1 MKWGVIA
8 TGGIANAVTAD
19 MLKVPDV
26 EVLAVS
32 SRDVT
37 RAQAFADKF
46 GIKRAYGDYREL
58 LKDPDVEVVY
68 IATPHGQHHEVALAA
83 LDAGK
88 HVLCEK
94 AFALTVAQA
103 EEMIER
109 ARSKQTQFL
118 MEAMWTRVNPLIR
131 KVVAAVEAGEIGEVR
146 TITADFGFRHEF
158 NDDDRLW
165 AKKAG
170 GGSILDLGVYPISL
184 AHRLLGVPTHIAA
197 HGSLAPSE
205 VDADA
210 SILLGYENGAQA
222 LLSCSLV
229 ADLGSAAEIVGTEG
243 RIVIADPMFNPTKV
257 IINGVEHETED
268 LGYRHQIHE
277 VEIAVGRRAVQH
289 PDIPWSAT
297 LEIMRIM
304 EEALR
309 QVGVSYEDTVR

>member
-8 TGGIANAVTAD
+8 TGGIAQAVTAD

-37 RAQAFADKF
+37 RAQAFAERF

-68 IATPHGQHHEVALAA
+68 VATPHGQHHEVTLAA

-94 AFALTVAQA
+94 AFALSVADA
-103 EEMIER
+103 EEMIEK
-109 ARSKQTQFL
+109 ARSANLFL

-131 KVVAAVEAGEIGEVR
+131 KVADAVAAGEIGEVR

-165 AKKAG
+165 AKQAG

-184 AHRLLGVPTHIAA
+184 AHRLLGVPARIHA

-210 SILLGYENGAQA
+210 SVLLGYENGAQA

-229 ADLGSAAEIVGTEG
+229 ADLGCAAEIVGTEG
-243 RIVIADPMFNPTKV
+243 RIQIVDPMYNPTKV
-257 IINGVEHETED
+257 IINGIEHETED
-268 LGYRHQIHE
+268 MGYRHQIHE
-277 VEIAVGRRAVQH
+277 VEITIGQRAVQH

-309 QVGVSYEDTVR
+309 QLGVSYDTVR